1 MKIKLLLSALVI
13 SAFTSING
21 TALAQTAQNLN
32 IIDSN
37 SVTKDVK
44 QTEKINN
51 IKKLMEIT
59 GSKKMSQQVITQM
72 IAGMKKQLP
81 QVPVAFWD
89 SFVAEYDPDVVM
101 NELIPVYAKYY
112 TNAEI
117 EQIIAFY
124 ETPLG
129 KKITQVMPQVMQES
143 MQIGQ
148 KYGVQMAQAALKKLQ
163 AAGYLPK
170 K

>member
-21 TALAQTAQNLN
+21 TVLAQTAENTN

-37 SVTKDVK
+37 KITKDVK

-59 GSKKMSQQVITQM
+59 GSKKMSQQVMNQM
-72 IAGMKKQLP
+72 IAGMRKQLP
-81 QVPVAFWD
+81 QVPQQFWD
-89 SFVAEYDPDVVM
+89 GVIAEYDPNIIM
-101 NELIPVYAKYY
+101 NELIPIYAKYY
-112 TNAEI
+112 TNDEL
-117 EQIIAFY
+117 EQIVAFY

-143 MQIGQ
+143 MQVGQ
-148 KYGVQMAQAALKKLQ
+148 KYGVQIAQTVLKKLQ
-163 AAGYLPK
+163 AEGYLPK

>member
-21 TALAQTAQNLN
+21 TALAQTAENVN

>member
-1 MKIKLLLSALVI
+1 MKIKLLLSALAI
-13 SAFTSING
+13 SAFTSMNG
-21 TALAQTAQNLN
+21 AVFAQTVENAN
-32 IIDSN
+32 IIDSQN
-37 SVTKDVK
+37 VTKNVK
-44 QTEKINN
+44 QAKKINN

-59 GSKKMSQQVITQM
+59 GSKKMSQQVMDQM

-81 QVPVAFWD
+81 QVPQKFWD
-89 SFVAEYDPDVVM
+89 SLVAEYDPNVIM

-112 TNAEI
+112 TNAEL

-129 KKITQVMPQVMQES
+129 QKITRVMPQVMQES

-148 KYGVQMAQAALKKLQ
+148 KYGAQIGQRALQKLR
-163 AAGYLPK
+163 ADGYLPRK
-170 K
+170 